1 MKYGTVEE
9 DVAVV
14 STQKDVE
21 SLQRRRDDDVGEKSS
36 KHHRDGTTTMMRNGV
51 KTIALACGACA
62 VTFAVS
68 KAASVKGGGSFLSSS
83 GGGGSPSSD
92 FGASLG
98 GLRSAPKRGFSRGAS
113 AAKSSPK
120 SSRED
125 DDDDAMLPPINA
137 GFAKVKERVAMER
150 RRAEEMENGRGYATE
165 DNGISSSS
173 FTSSFAE
180 EEPLTKRE
188 PKTAD
193 LGVPMECKSCALV
206 LPTPEMSGQSLG
218 KEIDSHECVARINTH
233 YLDAA
238 DEKNAKFREDF
249 GTKTDFVFANVVPHT
264 LDELNRGDHSKID
277 EKVKHKILVLRT
289 LEEEDNSDSSS
300 STKIPYQD
308 PGSAKPED
316 VYRFLDANEGW
327 VVTPDVISKEASE
340 LFSSLSGTE
349 KKLWSSGFLAYTTL
363 TRHFCAST
371 TVYALPEDEGID
383 NASKTDY
390 FSTSLSSQRQMWEGH
405 SFGAEHTFIRE
416 EAEKGDYGVA
426 VKTVVDQEKLAREE
440 ALRKEQEAAQ
450 KEQDEAQAA
459 IAKKEAE
466 NVAMISAQH
475 LAAKSAIDAAQEAAA
490 KVSLLQQQQAEEIVE
505 DSVPQPE
512 VIAAG
517 KESAS
522 TGSEEVVGAAT
533 VVDPNADL
541 VGDQSTCTESFKDLF
556 CNPALQCIGGIPCPG
571 QGCCDRTSCNPADSC
586 MPGIPIP
593 GIGCCRDAEDWRPE
607 WGPSR
612 IDKSNPSALVNVV
625 LEDGTP
631 KSIMV
636 SELDDYINARVLQMT
651 NPPPK
656 DGVEGDIGNGG
667 NEGDDDDTII
677 PASEKKKIVVKKLKN
692 PKEQKM
698 LFELHGHKHKT
709 KENARLGMAAP
720 TEEELI
726 AALGKHHHHAE
737 QTDNEKPATKTKSA
751 DMFDMSKV
759 ETAKETTWRS
769 GAAGGVTNNQAIKG
783 NNFMKDGK
791 YDPPMFCDDSEHCS
805 PGQRWPGVGCC
816 TPDSCNPDPS
826 PNCQAGIPMPGYGC
840 CSDKNTYRW
849 DDKENRYKKIEYKEV
864 TKEDLQVMMAT
875 KSLDVPGIEK
885 PKISYESIIGKDD
898 VDLSSANVE
907 APDDNVIADF
917 IQGKTPEKETAS
929 DESSEEGEA
938 EAKAEVT
945 KEFQELVGD
954 EDTVAVEEKE
964 DAPEAESK
972 PLFCNQQTEGC
983 VAGVPIPGIPCC
995 NAPDICNP
1003 EPKETCVAGVPLPGI
1018 PCCFQRQPH
1027 AQNPDAQK
1035 DSALAKSL
1043 ESSSKKT
1050 CNPDPKCTP
1059 GVPIPGVGCCKNGWG
1074 KVDGNAVEQLD
1085 TSTTEKK
1092 EILKDSVEALVLK
1105 KRIREELQRKDQ
1117 LVSHNAK
1124 EKKVTT
1130 DADTGGSEK
1139 QQKKIDARANTLA
1152 NEDDKPIEDE
1162 PVEGGVP
1169 AQEEKSAEHQRQHHE
1184 RHKSVSEERR
1194 AEDDVND
1201 VNDVNDDDKKS
1212 SSSKKHKNKAS
1223 GKPEVW
1229 DSDY

>member
-1 MKYGTVEE
+1 MKKKLSSSTYGTVEE
-9 DVAVV
+9 EKEDFFASS
-14 STQKDVE
+14 STVDVE
-21 SLQRRRDDDVGEKSS
+21 SLQRRRRDDDDVIIGEKPLGVKPS
-36 KHHRDGTTTMMRNGV
+36 KNGMMRA

-68 KAASVKGGGSFLSSS
+68 ASVMKGGGSGFVASSS
-83 GGGGSPSSD
+83 KSPSSSD
-92 FGASLG
+92 GAFSLG
-98 GLRSAPKRGFSRGAS
+98 GLQRRAPKRGFSRGAMRSS
-113 AAKSSPK
+113 AAKSS
-120 SSRED
+120 SSSGED
-125 DDDDAMLPPINA
+125 DAIVLPPINA

-150 RRAEEMENGRGYATE
+150 RAMEMENGL
-165 DNGISSSS
+165 SSSS
-173 FTSSFAE
+173 SSSSSALEFPAE
-180 EEPLTKRE
+180 EEEPPKRE

-193 LGVPMECKSCALV
+193 LGVPMECASCALV
-206 LPTPEMSGQSLG
+206 LPTPEMSGHSLG
-218 KEIDSHECVARINTH
+218 KEIDSHDCVARINTH

-289 LEEEDNSDSSS
+289 LEEEKNLDASS

-327 VVTPDVISKEASE
+327 VVTPDVISNEASE

-371 TVYALPEDEGID
+371 TVYALPEDEGND

-390 FSTSLSSQRQMWEGH
+390 FSTSLSNQRQMWEGH
-405 SFGAEHTFIRE
+405 SFGAEHTFMRK
-416 EAEKGDYGVA
+416 EAEMGDYGVA

-466 NVAMISAQH
+466 NEAMISAQH

-490 KVSLLQQQQAEEIVE
+490 KASLLQQQQAEEIVE

-512 VIAAG
+512 IIAAG
-517 KESAS
+517 EESAS
-522 TGSEEVVGAAT
+522 TGSEEVVGALT
-533 VVDPNADL
+533 VVDPNTDL

-556 CNPALQCIGGIPCPG
+556 CNPALQCIAGIPCPG

-612 IDKSNPSALVNVV
+612 IDKSNPSALVNIV

-667 NEGDDDDTII
+667 DEGDDDDTIV

-698 LFELHGHKHKT
+698 LFELDGHKHKT

-737 QTDNEKPATKTKSA
+737 QADNEKSATKTKSA

-791 YDPPMFCDDSEHCS
+791 YDPPMFCDDSEHCT

-826 PNCQAGIPMPGYGC
+826 PNCQAGVPMPGYGC

-864 TKEDLQVMMAT
+864 TKDDLQVMMAT

-929 DESSEEGEA
+929 DESSEEGEE
-938 EAKAEVT
+938 EAKAEVI

-1027 AQNPDAQK
+1027 AQNPGAQK

-1043 ESSSKKT
+1043 ESSSKQT

-1074 KVDGNAVEQLD
+1074 KVDGNAVDQLD
-1085 TSTTEKK
+1085 KSTTEK
-1092 EILKDSVEALVLK
+1092 EGILKDSVEALVLK

-1124 EKKVTT
+1124 EKKAIT
-1130 DADTGGSEK
+1130 DADTSGSEK
-1139 QQKKIDARANTLA
+1139 EQKKIEARANTLA
-1152 NEDDKPIEDE
+1152 NEDKPIEDE
-1162 PVEGGVP
+1162 PVEDVP
-1169 AQEEKSAEHQRQHHE
+1169 AHEEKSEKSAEHQRQ
-1184 RHKSVSEERR
+1184 RRR
-1194 AEDDVND
+1194 AEDADDADV
-1201 VNDVNDDDKKS
+1201 KKS